1 MVNMKETAMHSS
13 RTATKRL
20 VTIPMLAAVAFIL
33 QYLEFP
39 IPFTP
44 SFLKLDFS
52 TLPALIGGLMY
63 GPVAGVVIEVMKN
76 VLHMLFKNTDGLII
90 GEVAN
95 VLAGSVFVVSA
106 VLMQRL
112 AKGKQGFLTGLA
124 IGALLMTVVMAFMNA
139 WFLLPAYAALYQMP
153 MEQLLS
159 SFGADSVWSLI
170 LYGIVPFNIF
180 KGAILALVAYPVY
193 MKLAPRLQVRTVN

>member
-1 MVNMKETAMHSS
+1 MKDTAMHTS
-13 RTATKRL
+13 RATTQRL

-39 IPFTP
+39 IPLMPT
-44 SFLKLDFS
+44 FLKLDFS

-63 GPVAGVVIEVMKN
+63 GPVAGIVIEVMKN
-76 VLHMLFKNTDGLII
+76 TLHMLFKNTDGLVI
-90 GEVAN
+90 GEIAN
-95 VLAGSVFVVSA
+95 VLAGSVFVISA

-112 AKGKQGFLTGLA
+112 GKGKQGFLAGLA
-124 IGALLMTVVMAFMNA
+124 LGAVLMTTVMAFMNA

-153 MEQLLS
+153 MDQLLT

-170 LYGIVPFNIF
+170 LYGIVPFNLF
-180 KGAILALVAYPVY
+180 KGAMLALVAYPVY
-193 MKLAPRLQVRTVN
+193 VKLAPRLQVRTIH

>member
-1 MVNMKETAMHSS
+1 MKETALHSS

-95 VLAGSVFVVSA
+95 ILAGSIFVVSA

-159 SFGADSVWSLI
+159 SFGADSVWSLV

-193 MKLAPRLQVRTVN
+193 VKLAPRLQVRTVN

>member
-1 MVNMKETAMHSS
+1 MKETALHSS

-63 GPVAGVVIEVMKN
+63 GPVAGIIIEVMKN

-193 MKLAPRLQVRTVN
+193 VKLAPRLQVRTVN

>member
-1 MVNMKETAMHSS
+1 MKETAMHSS

-193 MKLAPRLQVRTVN
+193 VKLAPRLQVRTVN

>member
-1 MVNMKETAMHSS
+1 MKETAMHSS

-63 GPVAGVVIEVMKN
+63 GPVAGIIIEVMKN

-95 VLAGSVFVVSA
+95 VLAGSIFVVSA

-139 WFLLPAYAALYQMP
+139 WFLLPAYAALYQVP

-193 MKLAPRLQVRTVN
+193 VKLAPRLQVRTVN

>member
-1 MVNMKETAMHSS
+1 MKETALHSTRS
-13 RTATKRL
+13 TQRL

-39 IPFTP
+39 VPLMP

-63 GPVAGVVIEVMKN
+63 GPVAGIIVEVLKN
-76 VLHMLFKNTDGLII
+76 ALHMLFKYTDGLLI
-90 GEVAN
+90 GELAN
-95 VLAGSVFVVSA
+95 VVAGASFIVAA
-106 VLMQRL
+106 VAMERL
-112 AKGKQGFLTGLA
+112 GQGKKGFLTGLA
-124 IGALLMTVVMAFMNA
+124 LGTLLMSLVMALANA
-139 WFLLPAYAALYQMP
+139 FFLLPAYAALYHMP

-159 SFGADSVWSLI
+159 TFGADSVWSLV

-180 KGAILALVAYPVY
+180 KGAVLSLIAYPVY
-193 MKLAPRLQVRTVN
+193 VKLGARMSQRATN

>member
-1 MVNMKETAMHSS
+1 MKETAMHSS

>member
-1 MVNMKETAMHSS
+1 MRETAMHTS
-13 RTATKRL
+13 RSTQRL

-63 GPVAGVVIEVMKN
+63 GPVAGILVEVIKN
-76 VLHMLFKNTDGLII
+76 TLHMLFKNTDGLLI
-90 GEVAN
+90 GELAN
-95 VLAGSVFVVSA
+95 VVAGSSFILAA
-106 VLMQRL
+106 VYMQRL
-112 AKGKQGFLTGLA
+112 GQGKKNFLTGLA
-124 IGALLMTVVMAFMNA
+124 LGTVLMTLTMALANA
-139 WFLLPAYAALYQMP
+139 YLLLPAYAAMYNMP

-159 SFGADSVWSLI
+159 SFGAESIWSFV

-180 KGAILALVAYPVY
+180 KGGVLSLVAYPLYV
-193 MKLAPRLQVRTVN
+193 KLAHRLKPRATN